1 MFNSFTAAPVS
12 GRPSPATGT
21 LPFGIHPGLFAQYA
35 AALQAQQVRQAAA
48 LSAPEPS
55 RVVQP
60 LQFINAAPAEAPATA
75 ENEVCAHFLC
85 MSCCLCFC
93 GHGFV

>member
-1 MFNSFTAAPVS
+1 MFGAVAAAPVS

-48 LSAPEPS
+48 LSAAKEPS

-60 LQFINAAPAEAPATA
+60 LQFVNAAPAEAPATA
-75 ENEVCAHFLC
+75 ENEVCTCAHF
-85 MSCCLCFC
+85 
-93 GHGFV
+93 